1 MIVMSHAKKRRY
13 LLNMSHLFLT
23 DFIKNDH
30 FQGFYQSLTLALST
44 KINII

>member
-13 LLNMSHLFLT
+13 LLNMRHLLT